1 MKLRQFRFILM
12 FTAAVA
18 LAMPVASQACHKR
31 TCGGYSTGV
40 VFNQTDGMYY
50 PVPGT
55 RGRTVY
61 RVVDYK
67 YVPVATYRKGCYK
80 HMVNV
85 RCQQTPGWWWGYTWM
100 SPGMEC
106 YYVR

>member
-12 FTAAVA
+12 FLGVAA
-18 LAMPVASQACHKR
+18 LALPVASQAHCKR
-31 TCGGYSTGV
+31 SCGYSTGV

-50 PVPGT
+50 SVPGT